1 MCFYRGL
8 GLYID
13 GIHKMRPLA
22 SELYPL
28 KCLEKS
34 VIGACHIWKWSP
46 GEVDEKIGKF
56 ASRSPSP
63 LLIRAPRNLAI
74 SLSTPFPVS
83 TEDKPTQ
90 KIFALETF
98 TALGK
103 IPSVLPLSNS
113 MAGRNSFCSYTP
125 ACPGSSIYPTLCE
138 CLSRKSDIIS
148 INLNDGLCPTS
159 NTKCATSKVL

>member
-46 GEVDEKIGKF
+46 GEIRVTRIWLGVNVSDLNLTGSKELHPCYEISYIREFVRWISKNWQGRF
-56 ASRSPSP
+56 NSDSRLGPSP
-63 LLIRAPRNLAI
+63 AFDLIIKYYLVSQI
-74 SLSTPFPVS
+74 LS
-83 TEDKPTQ
+83 
-90 KIFALETF
+90 IL
-98 TALGK
+98 
-103 IPSVLPLSNS
+103 
-113 MAGRNSFCSYTP
+113 
-125 ACPGSSIYPTLCE
+125 
-138 CLSRKSDIIS
+138 
-148 INLNDGLCPTS
+148 
-159 NTKCATSKVL
+159 